1 MNINVLYNF
10 TNKLQTFA
18 RFYQNSIFQNFYI
31 PAQIILYSELK
42 TRVKPPVEDNKDVKQ
57 THTHTHTHT
66 HVQYRES
73 YVTFRVFSLKFW
85 VENQRRNKRKTS

>member
-10 TNKLQTFA
+10 RNKFQTFA

-57 THTHTHTHT
+57 THTHTH
-66 HVQYRES
+66 VQYRES
-73 YVTFRVFSLKFW
+73 YVTFRVFSLKF
-85 VENQRRNKRKTS
+85 